1 MKMSSLY
8 RSLVSNCAA
17 ALKEAILFHWRG
29 LKLNVEES
37 WSSSQQT
44 WNVSTEKPSKDIYF
58 VFVAVFKTLQT
69 ALIIFY
75 TCNGCLFQSPNIL
88 RSYRNRQGS
97 KVLCDYSSISF
108 GQIQS
113 TTSAQVLEVIFCNKP
128 FVAKFQTNYRTHPRT
143 HWST

>member
-37 WSSSQQT
+37 WSSAQQT

-58 VFVAVFKTLQT
+58 FCSSVQDLADRPYNF
-69 ALIIFY
+69 FY
-75 TCNGCLFQSPNIL
+75 TCNGCLFQFPNIL
-88 RSYRNRQGS
+88 RSFRNRQGS